1 VSIKPNLYVLK
12 YVTLG
17 KGKIYRYTNQDMNM
31 VDLLFNSDTTSWVLQ
46 AAEGKKPVG
55 QRGKNLKFLLLIAFF
70 VLIMPTQA
78 QAYIGPGAGFA
89 VAGSFLAIFG
99 AVFAGML
106 AIFTWPI
113 RYLIRAIRG
122 RHAFARS
129 RVKKF
134 VILGL
139 DGLDYSLTKK
149 FMAEGKLPN
158 FAKLRDQGCFR
169 PLATTVP
176 SISPVAWSSF
186 QTGVNPGK
194 HNIFDFLTRDKR
206 TYQPKLSSVDI
217 RGPRRKISLGK
228 FQFPIGKADIRL
240 LRKGKPFWVTL
251 GEHGMFSSV
260 LRVPVTFPPEKFR
273 GVQLSGMCVPDL
285 RGTQGMFSFYTTRA
299 EENVEHTGGE
309 NYYVKRNGNI
319 IRTELIG
326 CADPFRK
333 DNGVLKCPFV
343 VTIKD
348 KTSVDI
354 KINGDTY
361 TLKKDVYTE
370 WIKVDFKA
378 GFGIKVHGICKFL
391 LINTEPE
398 FELYVTP
405 VNIDPEN
412 PAMPISHPVVYST
425 YLSKRQGPFA
435 TLGLAE
441 DSWALNEK
449 VLVDDGFIQQC
460 INMDEEREK
469 MFFDSLD
476 KVKQGLCVC
485 VFDGTD
491 RIQHTFWRDIDEE
504 HPARAERGHPDG
516 RNAIAE
522 LYKRMDVL
530 VGKTIEQCKDK
541 DTVLMIISDHG
552 FNTFRYGVDLNRWL
566 EETGYLKVKDLKREG
581 KYLSAVDWSQTR
593 AFASG
598 LGGIFLN
605 IKGRESQGI
614 VDPGAEAA
622 QLRGEI
628 ATKLVELRDPRRNEF
643 VVKQV
648 YNALEIYRGPYK
660 GEAPDLFVGF
670 NKGYRAS
677 WETAIGEITE
687 EILHDNTKAWSG
699 DHCIDPSLVPGV
711 LFCNRRVDTEH
722 ARLMDIGPTVLDMF
736 GVTVPKYMDGKPL
749 AVADANG
756 SSGNVKVED
765 DTKGVNDG

>member
-1 VSIKPNLYVLK
+1 MTDFLSSNTHTSEVAGRVDQRTKF
-12 YVTLG
+12 G
-17 KGKIYRYTNQDMNM
+17 KG
-31 VDLLFNSDTTSWVLQ
+31 F
-46 AAEGKKPVG
+46 
-55 QRGKNLKFLLLIAFF
+55 KFLLLALFF
-70 VLIMPTQA
+70 ILIMPA
-78 QAYIGPGAGFA
+78 RAEAYIGPGAGFA

-99 AVFAGML
+99 AVFAGMI
-106 AIFTWPI
+106 AVFTWPI
-113 RYLIRAIRG
+113 RYAIRAIRG

-129 RVKKF
+129 RIKKF

-139 DGLDYSLTKK
+139 DGMDHGLTEK
-149 FMAEGKLPN
+149 FLAEGKLPN
-158 FAKLRDQGCFR
+158 FAKLREQGDFK

-194 HNIFDFLTRDKR
+194 HNIFDFLTRDKN

-217 RGPRRKISLGK
+217 RGPRRMIKFGN

-251 GEHGMFSSV
+251 GEHGLFSSV
-260 LRVPVTFPPEKFR
+260 LRVPITFPPEKFY

-285 RGTQGMFSFYTTRA
+285 RGTQGMFSFYTTRDA
-299 EENVEHTGGE
+299 ENVEHTGGE
-309 NYYVKRNGNI
+309 NYYVKKEGNV
-319 IRTELIG
+319 IRADLIG
-326 CADPFRK
+326 CNSPFRA
-333 DNGVLKCPFV
+333 DGGLLKAPFT
-343 VTIKD
+343 VTIND
-348 KTSVDI
+348 TDSAQI
-354 KINGDTY
+354 KINGDKY
-361 TLKKDVYTE
+361 TLKKHVYTD

-378 GFGIKVHGICKFL
+378 GMGIKVHGICRFML
-391 LINTEPE
+391 LNTEPE

-405 VNIDPEN
+405 INIDPES
-412 PAMPISHPVVYST
+412 PAMPLTHPVVYST
-425 YLSKRQGPFA
+425 YLAKRQGSFA

-449 VLVDDGFIQQC
+449 VLDDNGFMAQC
-460 INMDEEREK
+460 ISLDEERES

-491 RIQHTFWRDIDEE
+491 RIQHTFWRDIDDE
-504 HPARAERGHPDG
+504 HPARENHGQNDG
-516 RNAIAE
+516 RNAILE
-522 LYKRMDVL
+522 LYERMDTL
-530 VGKTIEQCKDK
+530 VGKTMEQCRDK

-552 FNTFRYGVDLNRWL
+552 FSTFRHGVDLNRWL
-566 EETGYLKVKDLKREG
+566 EENGYLKLKEGEREG

-598 LGGIFLN
+598 LSGIFLN

-622 QLRGEI
+622 QLREEI
-628 ATKLVELRDPRRNEF
+628 AAKLTELHHPERNESA
-643 VVKQV
+643 VKRV
-648 YNALEIYRGPYK
+648 YNALKVYRGPYK
-660 GEAPDLFVGF
+660 GEAPDLLVGF

-687 EILHDNTKAWSG
+687 KIFHPNTKAWSG

-711 LFCNRRVDTEH
+711 LFSNRRIDSEH

-736 GVTVPKYMDGKPL
+736 GVKVPKYMDGKSL
-749 AVADANG
+749 AVADADG
-756 SSGNVKVED
+756 SSYNTKAQGNI
-765 DTKGVNDG
+765 KGASGE

>member
-1 VSIKPNLYVLK
+1 
-12 YVTLG
+12 
-17 KGKIYRYTNQDMNM
+17 MNT
-31 VDLLFNSDTTSWVLQ
+31 VDLLLKTNLETNITSRVLQ
-46 AAEGKKPVG
+46 AAEGKKPASQG
-55 QRGKNLKFLLLIAFF
+55 CKNLKFLLLIAFF
-70 VLIMPTQA
+70 VLSMPAPA

-113 RYLIRAIRG
+113 RYVIRAIRG

-139 DGLDYSLTKK
+139 DGMDHALTEK
-149 FMAEGKLPN
+149 FLAEGKLPN
-158 FAKLRDQGCFR
+158 LAKLRDEGCFK

-240 LRKGKPFWVTL
+240 LRKGKPFWITL

-260 LRVPVTFPPEKFR
+260 LRVPITFPPEKFR

-319 IRTELIG
+319 IRTEIIG
-326 CADPFRK
+326 CASPFRK
-333 DNGVLKCPFV
+333 DDGVLKCPFV
-343 VTIKD
+343 VSIKD
-348 KTSVDI
+348 KTSADI
-354 KINGDTY
+354 KINGDRY

-405 VNIDPEN
+405 VNIDPEK
-412 PAMPISHPVVYST
+412 PAMPISHPIVYST
-425 YLSKRQGPFA
+425 YLAKRQGSFA

-491 RIQHTFWRDIDEE
+491 RIQHTFWRDIDAE
-504 HPARAERGHPDG
+504 HPARRERGENKG
-516 RNAIAE
+516 RNAIE
-522 LYKRMDVL
+522 QLYKRMDAL
-530 VGKTIEQCKDK
+530 VARTLERCRGK

-566 EETGYLKVKDLKREG
+566 EENGYLKVKDGEREG

-605 IKGRESQGI
+605 LKGRESQGI
-614 VDPGAEAA
+614 VETGQEAA
-622 QLRGEI
+622 RLRDEI
-628 ATKLVELRDPRRNEF
+628 AAKMSQLHDPVRNQSA
-643 VVKQV
+643 VKQV
-648 YNALEIYRGPYK
+648 YNALKVYSGPYK

-677 WETAIGEITE
+677 WETAIGDITE
-687 EILHDNTKAWSG
+687 QIFHDNTKAWSG
-699 DHCIDPSLVPGV
+699 DHCLDPSIVPGV
-711 LFCNRRVDTEH
+711 LFCNRRIDSEH

-736 GVTVPKYMDGKPL
+736 GVEVPKYMDGRAL
-749 AVADANG
+749 AVADVDGTGA
-756 SSGNVKVED
+756 
-765 DTKGVNDG
+765 NDGGKPDETEGG